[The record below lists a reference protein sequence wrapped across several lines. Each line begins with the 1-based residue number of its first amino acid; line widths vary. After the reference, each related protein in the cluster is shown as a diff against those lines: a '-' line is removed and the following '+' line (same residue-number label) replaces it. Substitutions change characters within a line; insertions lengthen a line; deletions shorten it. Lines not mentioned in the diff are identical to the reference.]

1 MNFLLLDLNMFF
13 KNFNWCRRAK
23 PSFHI
28 LCVFLLVMLFMIFF
42 TGIFNSISIRFTIS
56 YFPKEL
62 NKSNSKKCIPR
73 KCTLEQSESQGAVFA
88 SFEPVWS
95 GCYGDFYLMA
105 FDNYDTSVYTLI
117 DVGSNKA
124 YAVAT
129 WLSFFV
135 PELGI
140 NQNSLHLYLISTKK
154 VTYECGSCD
163 DCEDKP
169 LKRNNT
175 QNNVTVHIHAF
186 EPQPDTV
193 VVLKGVQKW
202 MNISER
208 SKSTLDIYGMAV
220 SK

>member
-1 MNFLLLDLNMFF
+1 
-13 KNFNWCRRAK
+13 
-23 PSFHI
+23 
-28 LCVFLLVMLFMIFF
+28 MLFMIYF
-42 TGIFNSISIRFTIS
+42 TGIFNSINIPFTIS

-62 NKSNSKKCIPR
+62 NKCILR
-73 KCTLEQSESQGAVFA
+73 KCTPEQSESQGDVFA
-88 SFEPVWS
+88 SFTPDWS

-129 WLSFFV
+129 WFSFFL

-140 NQNSLHLYLISTKK
+140 NQNSLHRYLISTKK
-154 VTYECGSCD
+154 VTYECGSCN

-169 LKRNNT
+169 LKRNNI
-175 QNNVTVHIHAF
+175 QHNVTVHIHAF

-193 VVLKGVQKW
+193 VVLKGVQTW